1 MRMLSWLALP
11 LVCACLLAGCAT
23 AKKDD
28 GLRARIWH
36 YAAAVRWNEFEKAT
50 TFIDP
55 AVLAEKPF
63 DEAAAARWGQVQ
75 VARYVESAQ
84 TVDAEG
90 RVLQTVQIEIIDRA
104 TQSVRNIV
112 DRQRWRFD
120 PVEQQWWLE
129 SGLPDLDSA
138 K

>member
-1 MRMLSWLALP
+1 MKALLWL
-11 LVCACLLAGCAT
+11 CAILFAVTLGACAT

-28 GLRARIWH
+28 GLRGRIYH
-36 YAAAVRWNEFEKAT
+36 YAAAIRWNEFEQAV

-63 DEAAAARWGQVQ
+63 DEAAAARWSQVQ
-75 VARYVESAQ
+75 VARYVESPQ

-90 RVLQTVQIEIIDRA
+90 RVLQTVQIEIIDRS

-120 PVEQQWWLE
+120 PVAQIWWNE
-129 SGLPDLDSA
+129 SGLPDLDAA